1 MILLDTDHLSVL
13 QSKPSD
19 RRNRLVARMA
29 VERAEVFAAPIVAI
43 EEQLRGWLASLAKER
58 QIRRQIVPYR
68 ELGKLFDFYTAF
80 QIIPFDEAAAGQFES
95 FGGIRV
101 GIADRKIA
109 AISLAQRAL
118 LLTANR
124 RDFERVPGLRF
135 ENWMD

>member
-13 QSKPSD
+13 QSKSSD

-29 VERAEVFAAPIVAI
+29 VERAEGFAAPIVAI
-43 EEQLRGWLASLAKER
+43 KEQLRGWLASLAKER

-68 ELGKLFDFYTAF
+68 ELGKLFEFYTAF
-80 QIIPFDEAAAGQFES
+80 QIIPFDEAAAERFES

-124 RDFERVPGLRF
+124 RDFERLPGLRF